1 MTGWFET
8 AVSLNP
14 ITYVVEAARSFLF
27 GFNGPVVAKGVLA
40 AVLFSAVTFSLTA
53 LAFRRR
59 VRMA

>member
-14 ITYVVEAARSFLF
+14 MTYVVEAARSFLF
-27 GFNGPVVAKGVLA
+27 DFDGTLIAKGFLA
-40 AVLFSAVTFSLTA
+40 AVLFSALTFALTA

-59 VRMA
+59 VRMG